1 MTKLFLTMTL
11 AFSTMIASAQFSA
24 LTTISEATDSTW
36 SVTDKL
42 GVGYQLNEKLMLG
55 FALDGEDKYEVFGRY
70 SLAPNCWAYG
80 SYDTEGEGEFI
91 DRLDLGVGYSYNVWN
106 NFYVEPN
113 YTISM
118 EKNDEDEYEG
128 KLNLGLSY
136 KF

>member
-1 MTKLFLTMTL
+1 MHKSIRERNSIFSYFQLTRILTKTIIMNKLFLTMLL
-11 AFSTMIASAQFSA
+11 A
-24 LTTISEATDSTW
+24 
-36 SVTDKL
+36 L
-42 GVGYQLNEKLMLG
+42 GYDVNEKLMLG
-55 FALDGEDKYEVFGRY
+55 IAMDGDDKYEVIGRY
-70 SLAPNCWAYG
+70 TLAPNCWAYG

-106 NFYVEPN
+106 NFYIEPN
-113 YTISM
+113 YTVSM